1 MPFKFQ
7 LASDV
12 IRDGIG
18 CELLS
23 EDGEIIAEVFRSDRD
38 HGVVVSMFKDN
49 VPLDAMEALFA
60 QARSRLN
67 PFECGDALDTA
78 KNFSALR

>member
-12 IRDGIG
+12 IRDGMG

-23 EDGEIIAEVFRSDRD
+23 EDGEVIAEVFRSDRD
-38 HGVVVSMFKDN
+38 HEVVVSMFKDE

-60 QARSRLN
+60 RARSRLD
-67 PFECGDALDTA
+67 PFESGDALDTA
-78 KNFSALR
+78 KNFGAPR